1 MTVGTHL
8 RRNLIR
14 AGILLLVVAVAW
26 SGWQAFRVWRAW
38 RNVERLPF
46 NVVDAREALGQ
57 QGTIGVIDTAPTTAP
72 TEGGEEIEVPGTLPP
87 DVTLPTSPRLAP
99 EALQAFLVIGSDQR
113 PQLGSGGRADVIVLI
128 LLPADGA
135 DPVMV
140 SIPRDLY
147 LPNPCTGGYTRINAT
162 LNGCGQAAT
171 GPELLSVAVEDFTG
185 VEIDH
190 FAVFDFEGF
199 KAIVDRVGGVD
210 ICVDHP
216 VRDSKTDPPLDLPAG
231 CSRADGAMTLSW
243 VRSRHTKELVDGV
256 WRAMPGVN
264 DLTRNQRQQELL
276 LEALGRLK
284 AFRSITEFSA
294 LVEELSDAFA
304 IDDHLS
310 LGAAIGLAWDMRGIN
325 VASIRRPTIPAATYI
340 TEAGAYVL
348 LPQASFA
355 EVLESAYPGA
365 AAIVAEG

>member
-1 MTVGTHL
+1 MTLSTHL

-14 AGILLLVVAVAW
+14 GAILLLAVSVAW

-46 NVVDAREALGQ
+46 DVTDAREALGQ
-57 QGTIGVIDTAPTTAP
+57 QGTIAVSGGPG
-72 TEGGEEIEVPGTLPP
+72 EGTDDGAEVPGTLPP

-99 EALQAFLVIGSDQR
+99 DALQALLVIGSDYR
-113 PQLGSGGRADVIVLI
+113 PQRGDSSRADVIVLL
-128 LLPADGA
+128 LLPADGS

-147 LPNPCTGGYTRINAT
+147 LPNPCTGGYTRVNAN

-185 VEIDH
+185 VQIDH

-199 KAIVDRVGGVD
+199 EAIVDRVGGVE
-210 ICVDHP
+210 ICVDYA

-231 CSRADGAMTLSW
+231 CTRADGPMTLSW
-243 VRSRHTKELVDGV
+243 VRSRRTQELVDGV
-256 WRAMPGVN
+256 WRRMPGVN

-276 LEALGRLK
+276 LEALSRLK

-294 LVEELSDAFA
+294 LVEDLADAFT
-304 IDDHLS
+304 IDDQLS
-310 LGAAIGLAWDMRGIN
+310 LGDAIGLAWDMRGLNI
-325 VASIRRPTIPAATYI
+325 ASIRRPSIPAATYV
-340 TEAGAYVL
+340 TDAGAYVL
-348 LPQASFA
+348 LPQAPFT

-365 AAIVAEG
+365 AGIVADG

>member
-1 MTVGTHL
+1 MTLSTHL

-14 AGILLLVVAVAW
+14 MAILLLIAGVAW
-26 SGWQAFRVWRAW
+26 SGWQGFRVWRAW
-38 RNVERLPF
+38 HNLDRIAFDVT
-46 NVVDAREALGQ
+46 DAREALGQ
-57 QGTIGVIDTAPTTAP
+57 QGTIAIDGG
-72 TEGGEEIEVPGTLPP
+72 EGGEDIEVPGTLPP

-99 EALQAFLVIGSDQR
+99 EALQAFLIIGSDYR
-113 PQLGSGGRADVIVLI
+113 PEHGSASRADVIILV

-147 LPNPCTGGYTRINAT
+147 LPNPCTGGYTRVNAT
-162 LNGCGQAAT
+162 LNGCGEAAS
-171 GPELLSVAVEDFTG
+171 GPELLSVTVEDFTG

-199 KAIVDRVGGVD
+199 QAIVDRVGGVE
-210 ICVDHP
+210 ICVDHA
-216 VRDSKTDPPLDLPAG
+216 VRDSKTRPPLDLPAG
-231 CSRADGAMTLSW
+231 CTRADGAMTLSW
-243 VRSRHTKELVDGV
+243 VRSRHTQELVDGV
-256 WRAMPGVN
+256 WRGLPGVN

-276 LEALGRLK
+276 LEALTRLK

-294 LVEELSDAFA
+294 LVEDLSDAFT
-304 IDDHLS
+304 IDDGLS
-310 LGAAIGLAWDMRGIN
+310 LGDAIGLAWDMRGLSIP
-325 VASIRRPTIPAATYI
+325 SIRRPSIPVGYFV
-340 TEAGAYVL
+340 TESGAEVL
-348 LPQASFA
+348 LPQASFS

>member
-1 MTVGTHL
+1 MTLSTHL

-14 AGILLLVVAVAW
+14 GAILLLVAAVAW

-38 RNVERLPF
+38 RNVDRIPY
-46 NVVDAREALGQ
+46 NVTEAREAMDQ
-57 QGTIGVIDTAPTTAP
+57 QGTIAVDGGQTADNT
-72 TEGGEEIEVPGTLPP
+72 GEDAEVPGTLPP
-87 DVTLPTSPRLAP
+87 DVTLPTSPHLAP
-99 EALQAFLVIGSDQR
+99 EALQAFLVIGSDYR
-113 PQLGSGGRADVIVLI
+113 PQLGAGSRADVIVLV

-162 LNGCGQAAT
+162 LNGCGEAAS

-190 FAVFDFEGF
+190 FVVFDFEGF
-199 KAIVDRVGGVD
+199 KAIVDRVGGVE
-210 ICVDHP
+210 ICVEYA

-231 CSRADGAMTLSW
+231 CTVADGAMTLSW
-243 VRSRHTKELVDGV
+243 VRSRHTQELVDGV
-256 WRAMPGVN
+256 WRGMRGVN

-276 LEALGRLK
+276 LEALSRLK
-284 AFRSITEFSA
+284 AFRSVTEFSA
-294 LVEELSDAFA
+294 LVEDLSDTFT
-304 IDDHLS
+304 IDERLT
-310 LGAAIGLAWDMRGIN
+310 LGNAIGLAWDMRAIN
-325 VASIRRPTIPAATYI
+325 IAAIQRPAIPAATFV
-340 TEAGAYVL
+340 TDAGAIVL

-365 AAIVAEG
+365 AALVAEG

>member
-1 MTVGTHL
+1 VTLSTHV
-8 RRNLIR
+8 RRNLARLAI
-14 AGILLLVVAVAW
+14 LVVIAAVGW
-26 SGWQAFRVWRAW
+26 TGWQAFRVWRAW
-38 RNVERLPF
+38 HNVDRIAF
-46 NVVDAREALGQ
+46 DVTDAREALSQ
-57 QGTIGVIDTAPTTAP
+57 QGTIVID
-72 TEGGEEIEVPGTLPP
+72 GGQTNPATGEQGEVPGTLPP
-87 DVTLPTSPRLAP
+87 DITLPTSPHLAAD
-99 EALQAFLVIGSDQR
+99 ALQAFLVIGSDYR
-113 PQLGSGGRADVIVLI
+113 PQLGTGSRADVIVLV

-162 LNGCGQAAT
+162 LNGCGAAAT

-199 KAIVDRVGGVD
+199 KAIIDRVGGVE
-210 ICVDHP
+210 ICVEHA
-216 VRDSKTDPPLDLPAG
+216 VRDSNTIPPLDLPAG
-231 CSRADGAMTLSW
+231 CTVTDGAMTLSW
-243 VRSRHTKELVDGV
+243 VRSRHTRELVNGV
-256 WRAMPGVN
+256 WQGMAGVN

-276 LEALGRLK
+276 LQALSRLK
-284 AFRSITEFSA
+284 SFRSITELSS
-294 LVEELSDAFA
+294 LVEDLTDAFA
-304 IDDHLS
+304 IDEGLS
-310 LGAAIGLAWDMRGIN
+310 LSDAIGLAWDMRGIGID
-325 VASIRRPTIPAATYI
+325 SIQRPTIPVVNFV

-365 AAIVAEG
+365 AALVENG